1 MALITGTN
9 QSDTIDLLSVSP
21 GVVGGPA
28 TIGLD
33 TVNAGNGDDNVST
46 GAGDDTIHG
55 EKGNDIINAG
65 SGNDFIDGGRGN
77 DTIETGAGNDTV
89 VLSKN
94 GGIDTVTDFRS
105 PNLTINFDDLPPLAT
120 DLPVP
125 NGYEGLN
132 WDNVFHTPIFD
143 EATGTVVVGVAP
155 RRWSDDHNG
164 RSRFHV
170 DLHACAW
177 HRQPRYRGQP
187 HRHRLG

>member
-9 QSDTIDLLSVSP
+9 QPDTIDLLSVSP

-28 TIGLD
+28 TIGAD
-33 TVNAGNGDDNVST
+33 TVNAGNGGDNVST

-65 SGNDFIDGGRGN
+65 SGNDFIDGGPGD

-89 VLSKN
+89 VLTKN
-94 GGIDTVTDFRS
+94 GGIDIVTDFRS
-105 PNLTINFDDLPPLAT
+105 PVLTINFDDLPPRT

-132 WDNVFHTPIFD
+132 WDNVFGFTKM
-143 EATGTVVVGVAP
+143 E
-155 RRWSDDHNG
+155 RRSQ
-164 RSRFHV
+164 RPEQISR
-170 DLHACAW
+170 
-177 HRQPRYRGQP
+177 
-187 HRHRLG
+187 